1 MKHPGNLLVILLLL
15 FNFLTAQGQNT
26 GNLPAGMHRAYVEN
40 GDTVVLAQIRTIYVY
55 PPYKFKNAQE
65 EKEYWRMVRDVKKTL
80 PLAKIVYTTLIETYE
95 FLQLLPDEKSRAE
108 HLKRMEKELFQEY
121 KPQLKKL
128 SLRQGK
134 LLIKLIDRECNQSS
148 FELIR
153 SFLGG
158 FRAGFWQAFGRLF
171 GANLKSGWDP
181 QGKDAQLERIC
192 ILVENGML

>member
-1 MKHPGNLLVILLLL
+1 MIGLRKLLLTSVIL
-15 FNFLTAQGQNT
+15 FGTISIQARQAKNQ
-26 GNLPAGMHRAYVEN
+26 PPGMRKAYVEN
-40 GDTVVLAQIRTIYVY
+40 GDTVIMAQIRTVYVY
-55 PPYKFKNAQE
+55 PSLQFKS
-65 EKEYWRMVRDVKKTL
+65 EKEKREYWRMVRDVKKTL

-95 FLQLLPDEKSRAE
+95 FIQLLPDEKSRAA
-108 HLKRMEKELFQEY
+108 HLKRMEKELYQEY

-148 FELIR
+148 FDLIK

-171 GANLKSGWDP
+171 GANLKSEWDP

-192 ILVENGML
+192 VLVENGML

>member
-1 MKHPGNLLVILLLL
+1 MGLQKLLLTGLLL
-15 FNFLTAQGQNT
+15 FGAFSTQARQVKNQ
-26 GNLPAGMHRAYVEN
+26 PPGMRKAYVEN
-40 GDTVVLAQIRTIYVY
+40 GDTVIIAQIRTVYVY
-55 PPYKFKNAQE
+55 PPIRFKSEKE
-65 EKEYWRMVRDVKKTL
+65 EKEYWRTVRDVKRTL

-95 FLQLLPDEKSRAE
+95 FIQLLPDEKSRAA
-108 HLKRMEKELFQEY
+108 HLKRMEKELYQEY

-148 FELIR
+148 FDLIK

-171 GANLKSGWDP
+171 GANLKSEWDP
-181 QGKDAQLERIC
+181 EGKDAQLERIC
-192 ILVENGML
+192 VLVENGML